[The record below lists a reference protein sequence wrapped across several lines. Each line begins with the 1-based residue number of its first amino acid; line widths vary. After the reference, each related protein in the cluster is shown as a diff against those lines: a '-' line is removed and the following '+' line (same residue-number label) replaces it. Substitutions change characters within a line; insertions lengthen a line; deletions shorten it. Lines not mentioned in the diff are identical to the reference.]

1 MRVGYVPGGAGVA
14 VGTGVGGRRGGAGVA
29 RRGSTALLGSRWAPG
44 APGAGSLRGCV
55 FAVGFFFGLAFFD
68 LALVFFLGLQSLA
81 FAFAAF
87 SSARSCTACA
97 A

>member
-14 VGTGVGGRRGGAGVA
+14 VGTGVAVGAGVA
-29 RRGSTALLGSRWAPG
+29 SASASALRVARGRAG
-44 APGAGSLRGCV
+44 AARAGSVRRLRLRRRRLSS
-55 FAVGFFFGLAFFD
+55 AWLFFD

-81 FAFAAF
+81 FLHCCLA
-87 SSARSCTACA
+87 ARSCTACA